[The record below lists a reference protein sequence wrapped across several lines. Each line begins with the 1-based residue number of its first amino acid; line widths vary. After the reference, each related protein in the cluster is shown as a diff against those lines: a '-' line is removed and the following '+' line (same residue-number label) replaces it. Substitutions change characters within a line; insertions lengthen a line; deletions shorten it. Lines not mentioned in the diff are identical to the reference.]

1 MCPARM
7 IKLRTMTSDDA
18 TRTGA
23 TAGTPA
29 KGVAAPG
36 DPGAVDPGVR
46 DAGDTGSGGAGAT
59 EARRPRPRRTL
70 SLADLLVRVPIGFL
84 WLGVLAIVAVPV
96 MIYMTCL
103 YWAVRW
109 TSALF
114 GKNRAPR
121 TNRSDREER
130 VA

>member
-7 IKLRTMTSDDA
+7 IKSRTMWSDDR

-23 TAGTPA
+23 APA
-29 KGVAAPG
+29 
-36 DPGAVDPGVR
+36 
-46 DAGDTGSGGAGAT
+46 
-59 EARRPRPRRTL
+59 PRPRRTL
-70 SLADLLVRVPIGFL
+70 SLADRLVRVPVGFL
-84 WLGVLAIVAVPV
+84 WLGVLTIVALPV

-109 TSALF
+109 ISALF
-114 GKNRAPR
+114 PRNRSTRANRA
-121 TNRSDREER
+121 DREER